1 MDEGVKT
8 GGERAAED
16 GGACSS
22 PAPVARETAALP
34 KESRKEKERRRDTGR
49 RGWRPVLF
57 ILLLLAAAGGGF
69 YVYRERP
76 GAPADILTV
85 YGTIDIR
92 QVSLAFNASDR
103 IARLFVEEG
112 DRVRKGDLLAVLDTT
127 RLAAN
132 ARKAEADAEA
142 AAKTLTRL
150 LDGSRP
156 EEIAEARANLEA
168 AEATE
173 ANALITYTRY
183 KTLAVTSAESK
194 QNRDNAEQALK
205 VATAN
210 RKAAEQA
217 LALALEGPRWE
228 DIAVA
233 RATLASAEAA
243 RDYAEA
249 ALRDAEL
256 RAPADGFIED
266 RLLEPG
272 DMVTPQ
278 TPVFTL
284 DLLEPVYARVYLPE
298 PFLGKVRPGMRA
310 EIESDAW
317 PGHPFPA
324 WIGFIATTAE
334 FTPKTVETTEIRT
347 ELVYRMHVYACNPD
361 GRLRLGAPVTVR
373 IPLRDNPP
381 LARGGSPCEEARRQG
396 TGEGG
401 GRPAGGRDGG

>member
-1 MDEGVKT
+1 MPDTSLGHESPT
-8 GGERAAED
+8 APQPATETLTRAQ
-16 GGACSS
+16 
-22 PAPVARETAALP
+22 PAPPART
-34 KESRKEKERRRDTGR
+34 R
-49 RGWRPVLF
+49 RGRAHRLLPL
-57 ILLLLAAAGGGF
+57 LLALLLAAGGAAL
-69 YVYRERP
+69 YLHLRTRP
-76 GAPADILTV
+76 AALDTV
-85 YGTIDIR
+85 TVFGTIDIR
-92 QVSLAFNASDR
+92 QVSLAFNDSDR

-112 DRVRKGDLLAVLDTT
+112 DRVHQGDLLAVLDTT

-156 EEIAEARANLEA
+156 EEIAEARAALDA
-168 AEATE
+168 ARATE
-173 ANALITYTRY
+173 ENARITYARY
-183 KTLAVTSAESK
+183 AKLAVTSAESK

-210 RKAAEQA
+210 RVSAEQA

-233 RATLASAEAA
+233 RANLASAEAA

-298 PFLGKVRPGMRA
+298 RLLGRVRPGMRA
-310 EIESDAW
+310 EIESDAF
-317 PGHPFPA
+317 PGETFPA

-347 ELVYRMHVYACNPD
+347 ELVYRMHVFACNPE
-361 GRLRLGAPVTVR
+361 GKLRLGAPVTVR
-373 IPLRDNPP
+373 IPLKDNPP
-381 LARGGSPCEEARRQG
+381 TNRGEHPCGGTKEGAKEERVKGAASA
-396 TGEGG
+396 
-401 GRPAGGRDGG
+401 PVPK